1 MSNNDNR
8 STNPIVYT
16 IPNLPGHLLAFSL
29 LPRIGLLTTIALS
42 ITACTS
48 RTSHPSPN
56 STSPNP
62 TPAQTSQPNQSSPF
76 TFLFSPDS
84 AYEYL
89 AIQVR
94 AGYRIPGTPTHEKI
108 AQWLQRTLARFA
120 DSAWIQHGSAQRFDG
135 KSLPI
140 RNIIALFN
148 SKASPRVLLVAH
160 WDTRPW
166 TDAWHKPN
174 QPVPGA
180 DDGASGVAI
189 LLELARI
196 MHLRPPPIG
205 VDILLVDAEDQGPPR
220 TSHQA
225 TRNQTRWWSLG
236 TQYWLKHPHR
246 PRNQFALVIVL
257 DMVGGKNA
265 IFPIEGYVAQ
275 YNYDLART
283 LWHAARRQHPA
294 YFSLRTAHPIIDDHL
309 FFLQAGLPTV
319 IIVHLSP
326 VTSTGFP
333 PWWHTPQDTLNIIDR
348 TTLQAVGETVET
360 WLYQELPRQW
370 LQSPAL

>member
-1 MSNNDNR
+1 MPNNNR
-8 STNPIVYT
+8 
-16 IPNLPGHLLAFSL
+16 NLNAGFL
-29 LPRIGLLTTIALS
+29 ICIALS
-42 ITACTS
+42 IATTACTS
-48 RTSHPSPN
+48 QNSSPPSN
-56 STSPNP
+56 LQTHQSP
-62 TPAQTSQPNQSSPF
+62 PAQTPQPDHSSTL

-89 AIQVR
+89 AKQVQ
-94 AGYRIPGTPTHEKI
+94 AGYRIPGTPTHKKV
-108 AQWLQRTLARFA
+108 AHWLQKTLARFA
-120 DSAWIQHGSAQRFDG
+120 DSAWLQQGTAQRFDG
-135 KSLPI
+135 KRLPI
-140 RNIIALFN
+140 YNIIATFN
-148 SKASPRVLLVAH
+148 SKATPRLLLVAH

-166 TDAWHKPN
+166 TDAWHKPD

-189 LLELARI
+189 LLELARV
-196 MHLRPPPIG
+196 MHLRTPPIG

-220 TSHQA
+220 TSHKS
-225 TRNQTRWWSLG
+225 TSNQTHWWSLG

-246 PRNQFALVIVL
+246 PLNQFALVIVL

-275 YNYDLART
+275 HNYELAQA
-283 LWHAARRQHPA
+283 LWHAARRRHPA
-294 YFSLRTAHPIIDDHL
+294 FFSLRTAHPIIDDHF

-326 VTSTGFP
+326 VTPTGFP

-348 TTLQAVGETVET
+348 ATLQAVGETVEA

-370 LQSPAL
+370 LSRPTL